1 MTHPSIRIFDLR
13 SRTARNVAAMVNG
26 RRREMASALHM
37 QIISA
42 SRRQTLTSA
51 DVDMLEEKVASAEAM
66 FNSSNGDML
75 SCGATRRISLDNANA
90 AIAQRENMRK
100 ARAAKIVGAQRAAD
114 MTSITEDF
122 E

>member
-42 SRRQTLTSA
+42 SRCQTLTSA
-51 DVDMLEEKVASAEAM
+51 DVDMLEEKVDAAEAA

-90 AIAQRENMRK
+90 AIVMRENLRK
-100 ARAAKIVGAQRAAD
+100 ARAAKIIGAQRAAD